1 MTTITITDADLAALV
16 TQLTATVE
24 KIGEAADALTTAI
37 PLLQADVKEIADAAK
52 TFKFSGPM
60 GLHGGST

>member
-16 TQLTATVE
+16 TQLKATVE

-37 PLLQADVKEIADAAK
+37 PLLQADVKAIAAK